1 MTVGEDDMESIRFGG
16 TWNIPGIKE
25 NLSGDVHI
33 NNREGLISLKIYNI
47 NKYIIKDNIELING
61 ILTNGRKI
69 TLVDCSVLNIRFENT
84 EREAILIEAKYAI
97 NDLIFE
103 KVEDIVFYKMSF
115 KVSNIIKWSGLSGF
129 YNPSVKENDYCL
141 EYRLKSP
148 IEYNLDEE
156 TKIIFLP
163 KFSAKDVSVESE
175 DIRLEQS
182 VWINIVT
189 ENPKSMDEIMDI
201 LTKVLNLVRL
211 GSEKKVDIL
220 KVKAYAEKDNDKFI
234 EIFTDS
240 EFEEGY
246 EELYEGE
253 TLFKLEDLI
262 EGEINLLDN
271 WFLKYDLLEPIIELY
286 LSTLHYSYMSTKRR
300 FLNIVQALEAYHM
313 RFCYNDGPLFVE
325 KIEYLFKDNE
335 EKERHYKEFKTI
347 NQRRKKSIFLKN
359 RLSDLI
365 IEEFGIDTYLRD
377 EEQIQN
383 FLRAVVDTRNYHTHY
398 SLEQKD
404 RILVKGRLKEA
415 IHILKS
421 ILEFYLLKEIGFFGE
436 HIDMKILKRIELA
449 SELYSYD
456 YSDEKANEAL
466 EMLQEEI
473 DDELDILK
481 D

>member
-1 MTVGEDDMESIRFGG
+1 MESIRFGG

-47 NKYIIKDNIELING
+47 NKNLIKDNIDLIHG
-61 ILTNGRKI
+61 VLTNGRAI
-69 TLVDCSVLNIRFENT
+69 TLVDCSVLNIKFENDK
-84 EREAILIEAKYAI
+84 RETILIEAKYAI
-97 NDLIFE
+97 NDLVFKSLE
-103 KVEDIVFYKMSF
+103 EVLFYKMSF

-129 YNPSVKENDYCL
+129 YTPSINETDYCL
-141 EYRLKSP
+141 EYRLKDP
-148 IEYNLDEE
+148 IVYKLNAE
-156 TKIIFLP
+156 TKIVFLP
-163 KFSAKDVSVESE
+163 RFNAKNIAVESE
-175 DIRLEQS
+175 DVRLEQS
-182 VWINIVT
+182 VWINIVN
-189 ENPKSMDEIMDI
+189 ESPKSMEAMMEI

-220 KVKAYAEKDNDKFI
+220 KVKAYAKKDSEEFI

-240 EFEEGY
+240 QYDDTY

-253 TLFKLEDLI
+253 TLFKLDDLI
-262 EGEINLLDN
+262 SGEVILLDN

-286 LSTLHYSYMSTKRR
+286 LSTLYYSYMSTKRR

-325 KIEYLFKDNE
+325 KIEYLFKDLETE
-335 EKERHYKEFKTI
+335 EKERHFKEFKTI

-365 IEEFGIDTYLRD
+365 IEEFGMDIYLRD
-377 EEQIQN
+377 EEQIQA
-383 FLRAVVDTRNYHTHY
+383 FLRSVVDTRNYHTHY

-404 RILVKGRLKEA
+404 RILTKGRLKEA

-421 ILEFYLLKEIGFFGE
+421 ILEHYLLREIGFYGE
-436 HIDMKILKRIELA
+436 RFDEKILKRIELA

-456 YSDEKANEAL
+456 TVDEKANEAL
-466 EMLQEEI
+466 AIIQAEI
-473 DDELDILK
+473 DDDLEVIK
-481 D
+481 N